1 MPEPGPDQCM
11 GKPRAAHDTATR
23 EVAKVVTTWK
33 YRRVI
38 EVLAQKCVSKL
49 HTTR

>member
-1 MPEPGPDQCM
+1 M
-11 GKPRAAHDTATR
+11 GKLRAAHDTATS
-23 EVAKVVTTWK
+23 EVSKVVTTWK

-49 HTTR
+49 HTTP